1 MVSGISGMSTSSL
14 TEMRQ
19 KMFDQIDTNGDG
31 SLDKSEIAALI
42 EQNTSSMVDNIFA
55 QMDTDGDSAISR
67 IESNAEMSK
76 LGQEMKGKGPGM
88 QGTQGP
94 PPPEDVFET
103 ADTDGDGMVS
113 EDELAAV
120 MGAEGTDISQLF
132 SEVDADGDG
141 LISKT
146 EDEAFRTKMTEQMQQ
161 RGPGM
166 RGTQGPPPPDQVFET
181 ADTNGDDMVSEDELA
196 AVMGAEG
203 TDISRLFSEVD
214 TDGDGLISKTEDE
227 AFRAQMTDQ
236 TAKTESSSTDTNS
249 VSSLDQDWQNRI
261 FTALLKSMIAGYTTK
276 ENSTSV
282 YA

>member
-76 LGQEMKGKGPGM
+76 LGQEMKGRGPGM

-132 SEVDADGDG
+132 SEVD
-141 LISKT
+141 
-146 EDEAFRTKMTEQMQQ
+146 
-161 RGPGM
+161 
-166 RGTQGPPPPDQVFET
+166 
-181 ADTNGDDMVSEDELA
+181 
-196 AVMGAEG
+196 
-203 TDISRLFSEVD
+203 

-227 AFRAQMTDQ
+227 AFRAQMTEQMQPRGPGMRDMQ
-236 TAKTESSSTDTNS
+236 GPPPPEEVFETADTDGDDMVSEAELAAVMGAEGADISQLFSEVDTDGDGLISKTEDETFRAKMAEQTNPNKSSSTSTDS
-249 VSSLDQDWQNRI
+249 VAGLDQDWQNRI
-261 FTALLKSMIAGYTTK
+261 FTALLQNMIAGYSAK

>member
-31 SLDKSEIAALI
+31 SLDKSEITALI

-76 LGQEMKGKGPGM
+76 LGHEMKGRGPGM

-120 MGAEGTDISQLF
+120 MGAES
-132 SEVDADGDG
+132 
-141 LISKT
+141 
-146 EDEAFRTKMTEQMQQ
+146 
-161 RGPGM
+161 
-166 RGTQGPPPPDQVFET
+166 
-181 ADTNGDDMVSEDELA
+181 
-196 AVMGAEG
+196 

-227 AFRAQMTDQ
+227 AFRAQMTEQMQQHGPGMRGTQGPPPPEDVFETADTDGDGMVSEDELAAVMGAEGTDISRLFNEVDTDGDGLISKTEDEAFRAQ
-236 TAKTESSSTDTNS
+236 MTDHTAKTGSSGADTDS
-249 VSSLDQDWQNRI
+249 IAGLDQDWQNRI